1 MTKSLD
7 SPVSAD
13 TNETI
18 VGVTATA
25 TSSATVLACS
35 VCCVL
40 PLALP
45 AAAFAGAGATMA
57 WFENASPWMTVLS
70 VVIVSLAWV
79 IIWRQSA
86 RTGKRAARS
95 TIILLNISTVLT
107 VIALLWVPY
116 IEGILIRLLS

>member
-7 SPVSAD
+7 LPVSAG
-13 TNETI
+13 TNETL

-45 AAAFAGAGATMA
+45 AAAFAGAGATMT

-79 IIWRQSA
+79 IIWRQSV
-86 RTGKRAARS
+86 RTERRAARS
-95 TIILLNISTVLT
+95 TIILLSISTFLT
-107 VIALLWVPY
+107 VIALLWVPF
-116 IEGILIRLLS
+116 IEGVLIRLLS

>member
-1 MTKSLD
+1 
-7 SPVSAD
+7 
-13 TNETI
+13 
-18 VGVTATA
+18 
-25 TSSATVLACS
+25 
-35 VCCVL
+35 
-40 PLALP
+40 
-45 AAAFAGAGATMA
+45 MA